1 MSDEMQ
7 DNSQRQVGVL
17 AVVGVVVR
25 AISQSMS
32 LILLLLAG
40 RFLTVELFGI
50 FVLASILMNFA
61 VMQMYSGIYNYVLKE
76 PNFDT
81 TQRTA
86 FGLQII
92 FSIFFALA
100 ILLVAGV
107 VKLAGWGGLL
117 AALIAATALVPM
129 LAMMASW
136 QEAMLLRK
144 GDVKYYY
151 ASLLTSEVCGFV
163 LGVVMLVNGGGV
175 WALIANRYCAA
186 AVMAAMLTVKVR
198 AIPLPALDREHA
210 RSIIDFSMGL
220 YGAAAMSFVSAYGAA
235 IILGGFLSA
244 TAVGLFR
251 MGARTA
257 TAAFDLFAQ
266 TFRVLTWQAVG
277 RMSREERLPPELWTR
292 LVAVTV
298 SIMIL
303 VLGALSILARPVTL
317 FLLGEQWVDM
327 VPVLQI
333 MCWIKI
339 LHTVDLVCTAQLAA
353 VGQSKF
359 LFRARVMEIALM
371 LVALLATVQ
380 FGTVAVTMA
389 LVPSTLLYVV
399 LLLRKL
405 AHMTE
410 LSFAHVA
417 RSIMPGVLLSL
428 LALVAVY
435 AVSRAMA
442 GQPVPLLIIATAI
455 AGCAAYLTLAFIALR
470 QWTIASLQSVSV
482 AILPAREKDPV

>member
-1 MSDEMQ
+1 MSDESQ
-7 DNSQRQVGVL
+7 DNSRRQVGVL
-17 AVVGVVVR
+17 AIVGVVVR
-25 AISQSMS
+25 AVSQSMS

-40 RFLTVELFGI
+40 HFLTVELFGV

-76 PNFDT
+76 PNFDAT
-81 TQRTA
+81 RHTA
-86 FGLQII
+86 FGLQIL
-92 FSIFFALA
+92 FSVFFAVT

-107 VKLAGWGGLL
+107 VNLAGWGELL
-117 AALIAATALVPM
+117 AALIAATALMPV
-129 LAMMASW
+129 LAMLASW
-136 QEAMLLRK
+136 QEAVLLRK
-144 GDVKYYY
+144 GSVKYYY
-151 ASLLTSEVCGFV
+151 ASLLTSEVCGFA
-163 LGVVMLVNGGGV
+163 LGVFLLLTGGGV

-186 AVMAAMLTVKVR
+186 CVMTAMLTLRVR
-198 AIPLPALDREHA
+198 SIPVPALNREHA
-210 RSIIDFSMGL
+210 RSIIDFSVGL
-220 YGAAAMSFVSAYGAA
+220 YGATAMSFVSAYGAA
-235 IILGGFLSA
+235 IVLGGFLSA

-303 VLGALSILARPVTL
+303 VLGALSILAQPVTL
-317 FLLGEQWVDM
+317 LLLGEQWMPM

-339 LHTVDLVCTAQLAA
+339 MHTVDLVCTAQLAA
-353 VGQSKF
+353 VGQAKF
-359 LFRARVMEIALM
+359 LFRARVVEITVMMA
-371 LVALLATVQ
+371 ALLATVQ
-380 FGTVAVTMA
+380 FGTVAVTFS
-389 LVPSTLLYVV
+389 LLPSTVLYIG

-405 AHMTE
+405 AKMTG
-410 LSFAHVA
+410 LSYVNVA
-417 RSIMPGVLLSL
+417 KSVLPGVILSL

-435 AVSRAMA
+435 AVSRIMV
-442 GQPVPLLIIATAI
+442 GQPVPLLIIATAV
-455 AGCAAYLTLAFIALR
+455 AGCAAYMGLAFVALR
-470 QWTIASLQSVSV
+470 EWTISSLHSVSV
-482 AILPAREKDPV
+482 AILPARSNDAA